1 MQVVRFSY
9 SGRLGH
15 FLRAEATANALTY
28 PIPPR
33 TVILVLCGA
42 ILGLPKDAAQV
53 LLESAKFAVRGRI
66 PDRFWHKANMRKTL
80 PNALPFSVKKSD
92 KGSSAEEKNTRLPQ
106 EMLWQPR
113 FDVFASLPESHQSE
127 FEARIRDG
135 RTHFTPCLGLSELIA
150 SVAWISTE
158 IGTLLAEGEHEVES
172 AVPMDRGALDAKHAR
187 DQQLAI
193 QKIRM
198 PRSVDPTRVFVHE
211 NYLLVRDARAIRI
224 QSASVYQV
232 GPSRIVF
239 M

>member
-33 TVILVLCGA
+33 TALLGFGA
-42 ILGLPKDAAQV
+42 ILGLPKDSAQDV
-53 LLESAKFAVRGRI
+53 LASAKFAVHGRI

-113 FDVFASLPESHQSE
+113 FDIFASLPESHQTE
-127 FEARIRDG
+127 FDTRIRDG

-150 SVAWISTE
+150 SVAWISSDT
-158 IGTLLAEGEHEVES
+158 GTLLAEGEYEVGS
-172 AVPMDRGALDAKHAR
+172 AVAMDRGALDAKHAR
-187 DQQLAI
+187 NQQLAI

-198 PRSVDPTRVFVHE
+198 PRSVDPMRVFVHQ
-211 NYLLVRDARAIRI
+211 NAHL
-224 QSASVYQV
+224 
-232 GPSRIVF
+232 
-239 M
+239 